1 MEQTRPEDG
10 PLTDLGPTHEWT
22 PPGALTR
29 AAYTIGGIGLLGA
42 TAADSLAVAGRHTGL
57 HLLGSI
63 ELVQACVVLLGG
75 SAMLIATQVG
85 EHASVHIV
93 TERLAKPTA
102 ARLARIASLFSALAF
117 ILIAAGS
124 AWVSRELWN
133 GFERTE
139 LLHLPIRWL
148 RAIWLVFACLI
159 SITFL
164 HRAIRRTA

>member
-1 MEQTRPEDG
+1 MEQTRPDDG
-10 PLTDLGPTHEWT
+10 PLTDLGSSHDTAPAS
-22 PPGALTR
+22 ALTR
-29 AAYTIGGIGLLGA
+29 IAYAIGGVGLLGA
-42 TAADSLAVAGRHTGL
+42 TAADSIAVAGRHTGL

-85 EHASVHIV
+85 EHASVHIL

-102 ARLARIASLFSALAF
+102 AKLARIASLFAAF
-117 ILIAAGS
+117 AFLLIAIGS
-124 AWVSRELWN
+124 AWVGSELWN

-148 RAIWLVFACLI
+148 RVIWFVFASLI
-159 SITFL
+159 ALTFL
-164 HRAIRRTA
+164 HRAFRRSA